1 MKRGGGGASEE
12 ATMELTALAG
22 NAQIKAQ
29 LAHREGDLAHAYI
42 VAGPA
47 GSGRHTLAAQM
58 AAALVCS
65 AQPQLRPCGRCS
77 HCRKAAG
84 GIHPDITV
92 IAGSGGKPIT
102 VDQVRALRTDA
113 YVRPNEAER
122 KVYLLERADRMN
134 ASAQNA
140 MLKLLEDGP
149 AYAVFFLLAENG
161 SALLPTVRSRCIEI
175 RIRPIPKKELER
187 QLEQSMGKEQA
198 AFAAAWSGG
207 SYAQAQKIAGDQE
220 LAEVRQSAAKV
231 CIRLAIKKN
240 PSVFEMEKEIM
251 RQEARMGEVF
261 YAIATL
267 MRDAIYYQ
275 AGSLQLMNPDDLDTV
290 RILAERFTKAQLYG
304 IMTLALER
312 GERKRRY
319 PQVRSKLII
328 MGLLFDILE
337 VKAKSV

>member
-1 MKRGGGGASEE
+1 
-12 ATMELTALAG
+12 MELTALAG

-140 MLKLLEDGP
+140 MLKLLEEGP
-149 AYAVFFLLAENG
+149 AYAAFLLLTDNAA
-161 SALLPTVRSRCIEI
+161 ALLPTVRSRCEHLPLSPVT
-175 RIRPIPKKELER
+175 RREAELWLDEHYPDQPQAARQAAADRCEGLLGRAAAELEGQAAGDTQALDGALELVRRLAGGDELALLEHCVALEKWDREQLRALLDEGVLLLRDALVCSAGTLRESDPRRREAAERAARALSPR
-187 QLEQSMGKEQA
+187 QLTQA
-198 AFAAAWSGG
+198 VG
-207 SYAQAQKIAGDQE
+207 
-220 LAEVRQSAAKV
+220 V
-231 CIRLAIKKN
+231 
-240 PSVFEMEKEIM
+240 
-251 RQEARMGEVF
+251 
-261 YAIATL
+261 
-267 MRDAIYYQ
+267 
-275 AGSLQLMNPDDLDTV
+275 
-290 RILAERFTKAQLYG
+290 
-304 IMTLALER
+304 LER
-312 GERKRRY
+312 LRAACGSN
-319 PQVRSKLII
+319 VGAGHLAGWLGAALSTL
-328 MGLLFDILE
+328 
-337 VKAKSV
+337 

>member
-1 MKRGGGGASEE
+1 
-12 ATMELTALAG
+12 MELTALAG

-58 AAALVCS
+58 AEALVCS

-161 SALLPTVRSRCIEI
+161 SALLPTVR
-175 RIRPIPKKELER
+175 L
-187 QLEQSMGKEQA
+187 
-198 AFAAAWSGG
+198 
-207 SYAQAQKIAGDQE
+207 
-220 LAEVRQSAAKV
+220 
-231 CIRLAIKKN
+231 
-240 PSVFEMEKEIM
+240 
-251 RQEARMGEVF
+251 
-261 YAIATL
+261 
-267 MRDAIYYQ
+267 
-275 AGSLQLMNPDDLDTV
+275 SL
-290 RILAERFTKAQLYG
+290 IH
-304 IMTLALER
+304 I
-312 GERKRRY
+312 
-319 PQVRSKLII
+319 
-328 MGLLFDILE
+328 
-337 VKAKSV
+337 

>member
-1 MKRGGGGASEE
+1 
-12 ATMELTALAG
+12 MELTALAG

-140 MLKLLEDGP
+140 MLKLLEEGP
-149 AYAVFFLLAENG
+149 AYAAFLLLAENAG
-161 SALLPTVRSRCIEI
+161 GVLETVRSRCETLTLDPVAPDECLSWLQA
-175 RIRPIPKKELER
+175 RFPQASREELADAANRCQGLLGRAVEQLAGGGEQAQALKDKADKLSRLLMQGQELEL
-187 QLEQSMGKEQA
+187 LEFSLTLDKLTREETQRLLDLTSAALGDQILQASDRARALRAAQGVKEMRQA
-198 AFAAAWSGG
+198 AGLNVGPAAPFPWLTA
-207 SYAQAQKIAGDQE
+207 
-220 LAEVRQSAAKV
+220 
-231 CIRLAIKKN
+231 
-240 PSVFEMEKEIM
+240 
-251 RQEARMGEVF
+251 
-261 YAIATL
+261 
-267 MRDAIYYQ
+267 
-275 AGSLQLMNPDDLDTV
+275 
-290 RILAERFTKAQLYG
+290 
-304 IMTLALER
+304 
-312 GERKRRY
+312 
-319 PQVRSKLII
+319 
-328 MGLLFDILE
+328 LLFSRE
-337 VKAKSV
+337 K

>member
-1 MKRGGGGASEE
+1 
-12 ATMELTALAG
+12 MELTALAG

-140 MLKLLEDGP
+140 MLKLLEEGP
-149 AYAVFFLLAENG
+149 AYAAFLLLAENAG
-161 SALLPTVRSRCIEI
+161 GVLETVRSRCETLTLDPVAPDECLSWLQA
-175 RIRPIPKKELER
+175 RFPQASRDELADAANRCQGLLGRAVEQLAGGGEQAQALKDKADKLARLLVSGQELEL
-187 QLEQSMGKEQA
+187 LEFSLTLDKLSREDTQSLLDLTGAALGDQILQAPDRARALRAAQGVKEMRQA
-198 AFAAAWSGG
+198 AGLNVGPAALFPWLTA
-207 SYAQAQKIAGDQE
+207 
-220 LAEVRQSAAKV
+220 
-231 CIRLAIKKN
+231 
-240 PSVFEMEKEIM
+240 
-251 RQEARMGEVF
+251 
-261 YAIATL
+261 
-267 MRDAIYYQ
+267 
-275 AGSLQLMNPDDLDTV
+275 
-290 RILAERFTKAQLYG
+290 
-304 IMTLALER
+304 
-312 GERKRRY
+312 
-319 PQVRSKLII
+319 
-328 MGLLFDILE
+328 LLFSR
-337 VKAKSV
+337 KK

>member
-1 MKRGGGGASEE
+1 
-12 ATMELTALAG
+12 MELTALAG

-140 MLKLLEDGP
+140 MLKLLEEGP
-149 AYAVFFLLAENG
+149 AYAVFLLLAENG
-161 SALLPTVRSRCIEI
+161 GGLLQTVRSRCEELALVPVPPAEAEHWLAV
-175 RIRPIPKKELER
+175 RFPERDPADVRRAALECQGLLGRGVELLEGSGEAAETRRRQAEQLVTALEGRDELALLEASMLLEKIPKEELPRLLDQVIAALGARLPQSEAPR
-187 QLEQSMGKEQA
+187 RLLRAAELVQKLRGAAELNANPGQLSGWLCA
-198 AFAAAWSGG
+198 AMF
-207 SYAQAQKIAGDQE
+207 
-220 LAEVRQSAAKV
+220 
-231 CIRLAIKKN
+231 IKH
-240 PSVFEMEKEIM
+240 
-251 RQEARMGEVF
+251 
-261 YAIATL
+261 
-267 MRDAIYYQ
+267 
-275 AGSLQLMNPDDLDTV
+275 
-290 RILAERFTKAQLYG
+290 
-304 IMTLALER
+304 
-312 GERKRRY
+312 
-319 PQVRSKLII
+319 
-328 MGLLFDILE
+328 
-337 VKAKSV
+337 

>member
-1 MKRGGGGASEE
+1 
-12 ATMELTALAG
+12 MELTALAG

-140 MLKLLEDGP
+140 MLKLLEEGP
-149 AYAVFFLLAENG
+149 AYAAFLLLSENAG
-161 SALLPTVRSRCIEI
+161 GILETVRSRCETLTLDPVAPDECLSWLQA
-175 RIRPIPKKELER
+175 RFPQASRDELADAANRCQGLLGRAVEQLAGGGEQAQALKDKADKLARLLVSGQELEL
-187 QLEQSMGKEQA
+187 LEFSLTLDKLSREDTQSLLDLTGAALGDQILQAPDRARALRAAQGVKEMRQA
-198 AFAAAWSGG
+198 AGLNVGPAALFPWLCA
-207 SYAQAQKIAGDQE
+207 
-220 LAEVRQSAAKV
+220 
-231 CIRLAIKKN
+231 
-240 PSVFEMEKEIM
+240 
-251 RQEARMGEVF
+251 
-261 YAIATL
+261 
-267 MRDAIYYQ
+267 
-275 AGSLQLMNPDDLDTV
+275 
-290 RILAERFTKAQLYG
+290 
-304 IMTLALER
+304 
-312 GERKRRY
+312 
-319 PQVRSKLII
+319 
-328 MGLLFDILE
+328 LLFSR
-337 VKAKSV
+337 KK

>member
-1 MKRGGGGASEE
+1 
-12 ATMELTALAG
+12 MELTALAG

-161 SALLPTVRSRCIEI
+161 SALLPTVRSRCETLELAPVSPAQAEEWLAKAFPGRTAEEI
-175 RIRPIPKKELER
+175 RRAALECQGIAGPGR
-187 QLEQSMGKEQA
+187 GA
-198 AFAAAWSGG
+198 AGGRSGG
-207 SYAQAQKIAGDQE
+207 GRTGGDRP
-220 LAEVRQSAAKV
+220 LPVR
-231 CIRLAIKKN
+231 
-240 PSVFEMEKEIM
+240 
-251 RQEARMGEVF
+251 
-261 YAIATL
+261 
-267 MRDAIYYQ
+267 
-275 AGSLQLMNPDDLDTV
+275 
-290 RILAERFTKAQLYG
+290 
-304 IMTLALER
+304 
-312 GERKRRY
+312 
-319 PQVRSKLII
+319 RS
-328 MGLLFDILE
+328 GGGR
-337 VKAKSV
+337 

>member
-1 MKRGGGGASEE
+1 
-12 ATMELTALAG
+12 MELTALAG

-161 SALLPTVRSRCIEI
+161 SALLPTVRSRCETLELAPVSPAQAEEWLAKAFPGRTAEEI
-175 RIRPIPKKELER
+175 RRAYGEMMDYCLGLRPD
-187 QLEQSMGKEQA
+187 
-198 AFAAAWSGG
+198 FAAGVLPASPEG
-207 SYAQAQKIAGDQE
+207 AAHFAD
-220 LAEVRQSAAKV
+220 VRALFLLDLGVLVLSALV
-231 CIRLAIKKN
+231 
-240 PSVFEMEKEIM
+240 
-251 RQEARMGEVF
+251 
-261 YAIATL
+261 
-267 MRDAIYYQ
+267 
-275 AGSLQLMNPDDLDTV
+275 
-290 RILAERFTKAQLYG
+290 
-304 IMTLALER
+304 
-312 GERKRRY
+312 
-319 PQVRSKLII
+319 
-328 MGLLFDILE
+328 LLL
-337 VKAKSV
+337 

>member
-1 MKRGGGGASEE
+1 
-12 ATMELTALAG
+12 MELTALAG

-161 SALLPTVRSRCIEI
+161 SALLPTVRSRCETLELAPVSPAQAEEWLAKAFPGRTAEEI
-175 RIRPIPKKELER
+175 RRAGESLGRDGRVLVRVSGTEPLIRVMVE
-187 QLEQSMGKEQA
+187 GKDFEE
-198 AFAAAWSGG
+198 
-207 SYAQAQKIAGDQE
+207 IN
-220 LAEVRQSAAKV
+220 
-231 CIRLAIKKN
+231 RLAVEVGEKIK
-240 PSVFEMEKEIM
+240 
-251 RQEARMGEVF
+251 
-261 YAIATL
+261 
-267 MRDAIYYQ
+267 
-275 AGSLQLMNPDDLDTV
+275 AG
-290 RILAERFTKAQLYG
+290 IGA
-304 IMTLALER
+304 
-312 GERKRRY
+312 
-319 PQVRSKLII
+319 
-328 MGLLFDILE
+328 
-337 VKAKSV
+337 

>member
-1 MKRGGGGASEE
+1 
-12 ATMELTALAG
+12 MELTALAG

-161 SALLPTVRSRCIEI
+161 SALLPTVRSRCETL
-175 RIRPIPKKELER
+175 ELAPV
-187 QLEQSMGKEQA
+187 SPG
-198 AFAAAWSGG
+198 SGG
-207 SYAQAQKIAGDQE
+207 GVAGQGISRENGGGNPPGRSGVPGHPGPGRGAAGGRSGGGRTGGDRP
-220 LAEVRQSAAKV
+220 LPVR
-231 CIRLAIKKN
+231 
-240 PSVFEMEKEIM
+240 
-251 RQEARMGEVF
+251 
-261 YAIATL
+261 
-267 MRDAIYYQ
+267 
-275 AGSLQLMNPDDLDTV
+275 
-290 RILAERFTKAQLYG
+290 
-304 IMTLALER
+304 
-312 GERKRRY
+312 
-319 PQVRSKLII
+319 RS
-328 MGLLFDILE
+328 GGGR
-337 VKAKSV
+337 

>member
-161 SALLPTVRSRCIEI
+161 SALLPTVRSRCETLELAPVSPAQAEEWLAKAFPGRTAEEI
-175 RIRPIPKKELER
+175 RRAYGEMMDYCLGLRPD
-187 QLEQSMGKEQA
+187 
-198 AFAAAWSGG
+198 FAAGVLPASPEG
-207 SYAQAQKIAGDQE
+207 AAHFAD
-220 LAEVRQSAAKV
+220 VRALFLLDLGVLVLSALV
-231 CIRLAIKKN
+231 
-240 PSVFEMEKEIM
+240 
-251 RQEARMGEVF
+251 
-261 YAIATL
+261 
-267 MRDAIYYQ
+267 
-275 AGSLQLMNPDDLDTV
+275 
-290 RILAERFTKAQLYG
+290 
-304 IMTLALER
+304 
-312 GERKRRY
+312 
-319 PQVRSKLII
+319 
-328 MGLLFDILE
+328 LLL
-337 VKAKSV
+337 